1 MSATRVFI
9 TGSGVIS
16 AIGNNTSEVLQA
28 LRHAKT
34 GIGKMS
40 LLKTTHRNELPAGE
54 IKLTNDEL
62 REIAGLS
69 AGIPYTRTSLLGILA
84 ARQAIRQAQI
94 DDVAEYKT
102 GLISATTVGGMD
114 RSEVFYRSFMGNY
127 MKGRLRDVVTH
138 DCGDSSERIAD
149 DLGIREYI
157 ATVSTACSSSANAIL
172 YGTRLLKS
180 GMLDRALVGGTE
192 ALTLFTLNG
201 FNSLSILDRDICKP
215 FDRDR
220 NGLNLGEGAAFL
232 VLESEHIAMRTPER
246 ILGEVKGYGN
256 ACDAFHQTASSPEG
270 HGAWLSMNKALET
283 ANLFSGDIDYIN
295 AHGTGTLNNDL
306 SEGIAIE
313 RIFKSGI
320 PPCSS
325 TKSFTGHTLGAAGAI
340 EAVISIMALMNQVI
354 FPNLNFSSQMDE
366 LHFSPVTTCKTDVKL
381 KHIMSNSFGFG
392 GNNTTIILSG
402 YHHGNLH

>member
-1 MSATRVFI
+1 MSDTRVFI
-9 TGSGVIS
+9 TGFGIIS
-16 AIGNNTSEVLQA
+16 AIGNNTGEVLQA
-28 LRHAKT
+28 LRHETT
-34 GIGKMS
+34 GIGEIS
-40 LLKTTHRNELPAGE
+40 FLKTTHRNDLPAGE
-54 IKLTNDEL
+54 IKHTNNEL
-62 REIAGLS
+62 KEMAGVS
-69 AGIPYTRTSLLGILA
+69 SGIPCTRTSLLGMIA
-84 ARQAIRQAQI
+84 ARQAIHHAQI
-94 DDVAEYKT
+94 DDVAEFKT

-114 RSEVFYRSFMGNY
+114 RSEVFYRSFMGNS
-127 MKGRLRDVVTH
+127 MKGRLRDIVTH
-138 DCGDSSERIAD
+138 DCGDSTERIAD
-149 DLGIREYI
+149 DLGISDYI

-180 GMLDRALVGGTE
+180 SIIDRVIVGGTE
-192 ALTLFTLNG
+192 AMTLFTLNG

-232 VLESEHIAMRTPER
+232 VLESEHIALRAPER

-256 ACDAFHQTASSPEG
+256 ACDAYHQTASSPEG
-270 HGAWLSMNKALET
+270 HGPWLSMNKALET
-283 ANLFSGDIDYIN
+283 ANLSPADIDYIN
-295 AHGTGTLNNDL
+295 AHGTGTQNNDL
-306 SEGIAIE
+306 SEGIAVE

-340 EAVISIMALMNQVI
+340 EAVISLMALMNQII

-366 LHFSPVTTCKTDVKL
+366 LHFSPVTKSKTNLKL

-402 YHHGNLH
+402 YHHGNLY